1 MKKSL
6 IAITIISVI
15 IAIIAVTVAVTVVI
29 MHNSEKKDNKEN
41 NSNQENNGTVQT
53 ATPMDTTPSAI
64 PTATTEPKNDNNGT
78 TPVQAH
84 GKLSV
89 NGTNIVDKNGN
100 NFQLKGVST
109 HGIAWFPQYV
119 NQEAFVYMRDNW
131 GINAIRLAMYSSA
144 GEGYSK
150 QMHNLVS
157 NGVEYARN
165 AGIYVIIDWHILA
178 EGNPNTGKENAKA
191 FFTEMATKYKDY
203 DNVIYEICNEPN
215 GDVQWDRDVRP
226 YAMEIIPVIRNID
239 DDAIIVVGTPTWSQ
253 DVDIAAKNPITGYTN
268 IMYSLHFYAT
278 THRDYLRQKLQT
290 ALDSGLP
297 IFVTEFGICDVSG
310 NGAIDETEANT
321 WIDYLNQRN
330 ISWMCWSLCNKAE
343 SASLIKSS
351 VGKTTGWTAEDLAQS
366 GTWLLQALKR

>member
-1 MKKSL
+1 MKKAL

-15 IAIIAVTVAVTVVI
+15 IAIISTTVAVTVVLL
-29 MHNSEKKDNKEN
+29 NKDKTEKSDSKEN
-41 NSNQENNGTVQT
+41 SVSQETT
-53 ATPMDTTPSAI
+53 KEPTSTTSPDTSTPS
-64 PTATTEPKNDNNGT
+64 PEPKNEQKGK
-78 TPVQAH
+78 TPVEIH

-100 NFQLKGVST
+100 KFQLKGVST

-119 NQEAFVYMRDNW
+119 NQAAFTYMRDNW
-131 GINAIRLAMYSSA
+131 GINAVRLAMYSSQ

-150 QMHNLVS
+150 DMHNLVS
-157 NGVEYARN
+157 NGVEYAKN
-165 AGIYVIIDWHILA
+165 AGLYVIIDWHILA
-178 EGNPNTGKENAKA
+178 QGNPNTGKENAKA

-215 GDVQWDRDVRP
+215 GDVQWDRDVKP
-226 YAMEIIPVIRNID
+226 YAQEVIPVIRNID

-253 DVDIAAKNPITGYTN
+253 DVDIAAKNPITGYSN

-278 THRDYLRQKLQT
+278 THREYLRQKLQT

-297 IFVTEFGICDVSG
+297 IFVTEFGICDASG

-343 SASLIKSS
+343 SASILKSS
-351 VGKTTGWTAEDLAQS
+351 VGKITDWTEDDLAQT
-366 GTWLLQALKR
+366 GRWLLQALKR